1 MRRITV
7 TLLCIL
13 PLLLAA
19 KPLQYGKVLNNIKG
33 IQHYNKGELEPA
45 QRRFSENALTHPDD
59 GRLHF
64 NLGNVYY
71 KEGKYDEAETEYQL
85 AAKDRSFSSQSQ
97 IQHNLG
103 NVKYQQQDY
112 KKALEHYRNA
122 LIADPD
128 NNDARIN
135 YELTAQQMQ
144 RQQEQQQQ
152 QNDDDQ
158 ENKDDQKQQQQQQ
171 QQQGDQKDEQ
181 KQDQQQQQQQQQEQQ
196 NQQQSQQQ
204 KMKETQEKK
213 DAEQLLEALL
223 AKEKEE
229 MKEEKRKMN
238 VDKTKSGKYW

>member
-64 NLGNVYY
+64 NLGNAYY

-171 QQQGDQKDEQ
+171 QGDQKDEQ

>member
-1 MRRITV
+1 MKRIAV

-64 NLGNVYY
+64 NLGNAYY

-85 AAKDRSFSSQSQ
+85 AAKDRSFSSPSQ

-122 LIADPD
+122 LIADPK

-152 QNDDDQ
+152 QNDQDQ

-171 QQQGDQKDEQ
+171 QQGDQKDNQ
-181 KQDQQQQQQQQQEQQ
+181 KQDQQQQQQQQEKQK
-196 NQQQSQQQ
+196 QQQSQQQ

>member
-1 MRRITV
+1 MKRIAV

-33 IQHYNKGELEPA
+33 IQHYNNGELEPA
-45 QRRFSENALTHPDD
+45 QHRFSENALTHPDD

-64 NLGNVYY
+64 NLGNAYY

-85 AAKDRSFSSQSQ
+85 AAKDRSFSSPSQ

-122 LIADPD
+122 LIADPK

-152 QNDDDQ
+152 QNDQDQ

-171 QQQGDQKDEQ
+171 GDQKDDQ
-181 KQDQQQQQQQQQEQQ
+181 KQDQQQQQQQQEKQK
-196 NQQQSQQQ
+196 QQQSQQQ